1 MQDPTTRATVF
12 FYPSDDL
19 LEFSSMEVG
28 KNLDIQEKDAKTVS
42 LEQLNEIDAEMGGDN
57 QTRDNAALVKSLFHQ
72 LIYYYLRFL
81 SFIIIFN
88 YTFLHQTIDNA
99 VLVKQSFI
107 KTYIYLFLST

>member
-72 LIYYYLRFL
+72 LI
-81 SFIIIFN
+81 FIII
-88 YTFLHQTIDNA
+88 YVSYHL
-99 VLVKQSFI
+99 L
-107 KTYIYLFLST
+107 LFLIIHFCIKL